1 MLAQEQHA
9 IRAAQRA
16 HRGEI
21 GQLSVGLVPAA
32 TVGILSEVL
41 RVFRDRFPEVE
52 LSLHELTTSPQLQ
65 ALHARRLDVGFLYLP
80 FTDDT
85 LRYEIIH
92 REPLV
97 AMLPQHHDLA
107 SREHIPLRMLTC
119 EPFVLPPY
127 TRAYGGRDQIMRIC
141 QKAGFMPH
149 VVQEATQAI
158 TIASLVAASIG
169 VSVVSM
175 SSQTLRCGRGRLSS
189 H

>member
-1 MLAQEQHA
+1 M
-9 IRAAQRA
+9 
-16 HRGEI
+16 RG
-21 GQLSVGLVPAA
+21 G
-32 TVGILSEVL
+32 
-41 RVFRDRFPEVE
+41 
-52 LSLHELTTSPQLQ
+52 
-65 ALHARRLDVGFLYLP
+65 LDVGFLYLP

-158 TIASLVAASIG
+158 TIASLVAAGIG

-175 SSQTLRCGRGRLSS
+175 SSQTLRAEGVVYRAISEPTVMRELVTAWHGENHSAVLKVFLEVVREKQVQNG
-189 H
+189 